1 MTEHNQDVI
10 PEGWS
15 PFEVKS
21 HYSQSI
27 APMYVR
33 RDPPGLAFLANEGHS
48 NLNGVVHGGALA
60 TLADISLFVLATGG
74 NSAMNGATLSLNMN
88 YLRPGRLGQFIHA
101 EGRIVREGSSIIF
114 VEGSLL
120 AGSEELITF
129 NGVIKRFR
137 SRES

>member
-1 MTEHNQDVI
+1 MTDQTQEDI
-10 PEGWS
+10 PAGWT

-27 APMYVR
+27 APMFVR
-33 RDPPGLAFLANEGHS
+33 RDPPGLGFLANPSHS

-60 TLADISLFVLATGG
+60 TLADISMFVLATGG
-74 NSAMNGATLSLNMN
+74 NTAMNGATLSLNMN

-120 AGSEELITF
+120 GGGEELIRF

-137 SRES
+137 ARDA